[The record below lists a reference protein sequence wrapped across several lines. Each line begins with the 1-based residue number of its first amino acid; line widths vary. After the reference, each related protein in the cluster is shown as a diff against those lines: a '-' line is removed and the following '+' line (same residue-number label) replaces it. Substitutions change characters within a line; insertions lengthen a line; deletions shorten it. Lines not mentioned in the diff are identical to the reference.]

1 MWLKSI
7 AIRVTPWLVSGNASH
22 HETHFSFG
30 PHAEMRLTMRFILP
44 STRPAAKVGLLL
56 YTNPTRREV
65 IDLFFPLS
73 RRTNLIYKEDNI

>member
-1 MWLKSI
+1 MKYL
-7 AIRVTPWLVSGNASH
+7 
-22 HETHFSFG
+22 
-30 PHAEMRLTMRFILP
+30 EMRLTVRRIFP
-44 STRPAAKVGLLL
+44 VSKARRKVGLFI